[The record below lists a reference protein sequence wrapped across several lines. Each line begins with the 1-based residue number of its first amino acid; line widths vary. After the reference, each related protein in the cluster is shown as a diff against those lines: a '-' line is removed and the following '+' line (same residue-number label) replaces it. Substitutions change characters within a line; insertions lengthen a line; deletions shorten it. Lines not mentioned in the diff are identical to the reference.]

1 MFLAVR
7 STARKPNFLKLHDT
21 QYYFFGS
28 PAQGDGSSVKK
39 LCEEVGKNFKPR
51 LGRSGR
57 FSSVLK
63 EATESRPQS
72 HEAGREAGLEAG
84 EASIYRLNLKVTR
97 QAARQ
102 ASRQAR
108 QASRQASKPQGTK
121 PQPQCKAQKP

>member
-1 MFLAVR
+1 MFSAMR

-21 QYYFFGS
+21 QYYSSG
-28 PAQGDGSSVKK
+28 PQHKVMAQVCK
-39 LCEEVGKNFKPR
+39 EVVRRGKNFKPR

-57 FSSVLK
+57 ASSVLK